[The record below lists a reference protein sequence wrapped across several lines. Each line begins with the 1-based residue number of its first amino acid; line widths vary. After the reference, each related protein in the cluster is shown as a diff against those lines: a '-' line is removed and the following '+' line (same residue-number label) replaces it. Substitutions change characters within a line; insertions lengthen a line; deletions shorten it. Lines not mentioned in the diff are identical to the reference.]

1 MDCDRFDEELDEYRG
16 QMSAD
21 RRAAAE
27 AHLAVC
33 PRCRELAD
41 LMGRLLEAAPT
52 EPPPLSADFADRV
65 MTQVMSQVHRDA
77 AAGMV
82 PGPIPA
88 PRLPAPRLPA
98 LRPARPRVLRFW
110 AWGPAAAAAA
120 AIGAVFLPG
129 LWGPAGTPQT
139 PDLPVAVAPHPAV
152 EPGTPAT
159 RDPVTPDPV
168 TPEPVTPVPEPV
180 PPPGGLPDPTPA
192 VALAEKVGGDL
203 IKTLGTVAPAAPDPA
218 PLLEAVGKAAA
229 PAPAAAGGDAL
240 GVVGRDGLDMMK
252 AGYGLTRDT
261 AGGMF
266 AFVLRAGRQ
275 FDPSAPPSVD

>member
-1 MDCDRFDEELDEYRG
+1 MDCDRFDEELDEYPGR
-16 QMSAD
+16 MSAD

-77 AAGMV
+77 AARM
-82 PGPIPA
+82 IPA
-88 PRLPAPRLPA
+88 PLPAALPAALPAP
-98 LRPARPRVLRFW
+98 RPARPRVLRFR
-110 AWGPAAAAAA
+110 AWGVAAAVAAAAV
-120 AIGAVFLPG
+120 GAVFLPG
-129 LWGPAGTPQT
+129 MWGSAGNPRT

-152 EPGTPAT
+152 DPGTPAT
-159 RDPVTPDPV
+159 PDPITPAPVTPDPQ
-168 TPEPVTPVPEPV
+168 PRVPDPV

-240 GVVGRDGLDMMK
+240 GVVSRDGLDMVK